1 MVDISQYLSIL
12 VDIGRYR
19 SILVDICWC
28 LSILVD
34 ICRYLSILTNIDKY
48 GPILTNVDQHRPKST
63 NVDQHWPIS
72 TNIDKYWPVDIGPS
86 GRYPSILVYWLTFVD
101 YWSILVANCRGTF
114 CLRSTNSNQIST
126 NIDWCGRDI
135 DQYWS
140 ILTRNQL
147 TLRDQLDIARYWLI
161 WTRYGLIWTRYWLI
175 LTRSTNIGWYWLL
188 STNIGQIAT
197 NIDYRLS
204 TNIDTWRGTSL
215 AGINMHQHKGKIPS
229 IYDDFDMLICRLAA
243 SQVLP
248 MFVSVSVADGGTYV
262 WPPVVIWE
270 GP

>member
-19 SILVDICWC
+19 SILVNICWC

-34 ICRYLSILTNIDKY
+34 ICRYWPTSTNMDQYWPMLTNIDQ
-48 GPILTNVDQHRPKST
+48 NRPMST
-63 NVDQHWPIS
+63 NIDQYQPIS
-72 TNIDKYWPVDIGPS
+72 TNIDQ
-86 GRYPSILVYWLTFVD
+86 SISVHLVNIRQ
-101 YWSILVANCRGTF
+101 YWSIGWHLSIIDQYWSLTAGGPFR
-114 CLRSTNSNQIST
+114 LRSTNSNQIST

-204 TNIDTWRGTSL
+204 TNIDTWRETSL

-229 IYDDFDMLICRLAA
+229 IYDDFDDMLICRLAA